1 LQFALNQEIEISMTM
16 LAHQSENIWTPP
28 TENSGWPIKSILLS
42 VGAGIASAL
51 LIAWMTKFWFIIG
64 LFIGICLAAFAVALG
79 MDARK
84 KLRERSLSIARVDAQ
99 GIYAAL
105 NHIICPAVITT
116 AEGHLIAANIQYK
129 AINGGC
135 PSLKDIS
142 LDEAKSISSLLDDV
156 RNNYSA
162 KLTISL
168 HGHAYHMIGERH
180 EDNLYFWKFTKPAAT
195 EMMQDF
201 VTHLSG
207 TLGDLIGERGG
218 GMLVADASGRIV
230 GSSAYVPTLNAVP
243 RNRLIGTLLADWL
256 SYSEGQLVWQAGS
269 EHQTFVDALEAT
281 LKTDDGIEAGH
292 VIELSL
298 TATAKS
304 AEGLSAVSG
313 ERNPPLFVDGLP
325 LPLALTDRDGRLLY
339 FNKLFALTAGLGDL
353 TSAPTQYPADL
364 VVDEDRLALSDLVR
378 RVGSGVSAKQMAIVR
393 LRVQK
398 EEPVQLTVTPIGK
411 GGSRAGGIATVVT
424 LSDNAERRKLEQ
436 QVAQA
441 QKMQGIGQLA
451 GGIAHDFN
459 NILTAISG
467 FCELLLQRHPPGDP
481 SFSDINQVFS
491 NANRAAALVK
501 QLLAFSRQQTLR
513 PVTVQITDLLTEQLV
528 TLKRLIGEGVR
539 LDVQHGRDLGS
550 VRVDPTQF
558 YQVVMNLVV
567 NARDAMPDG
576 GRISIRTYNTDLK
589 LLPKSHADLLQEH
602 EYVGIEVADSGGG
615 IPADILPKIFEPF
628 FTTKD
633 VGKGTGL
640 GLSTAYGI
648 VKQSN
653 GFIFADSVTGKG
665 TTFSIYLPSFQIA
678 QTLDVAATKK
688 LEIVDDLWG
697 SGTILLVEDE
707 DAVRAFAVKALERKG
722 YKVLPADG
730 GEEALEILS
739 GDPAAIDLIVSD
751 VVMPNMDGP
760 AMAKVARELRPD
772 VPIIFVSGYAEET
785 LRQSLTDVMDTANVT
800 FLPKPFSLKE
810 LAKAVKTVMDKT
822 KLN

>member
-1 LQFALNQEIEISMTM
+1 LQFTQNQEIETGMKH
-16 LAHQSENIWTPP
+16 LAHQPNSLWSPP
-28 TENSGWPIKSILLS
+28 NDNGGWPIKSILVS
-42 VGAGIASAL
+42 VSAGVASAV
-51 LIAWMTKFWFIIG
+51 LIAWATKLWLIIM
-64 LFIGICLAAFAVALG
+64 LLMAVCGVAIAVIFGMHARAHFRANSTSKAIDNTQGVYAL
-79 MDARK
+79 
-84 KLRERSLSIARVDAQ
+84 
-99 GIYAAL
+99 L
-105 NHIICPAVITT
+105 NHIDCAAIVTT
-116 AEGHLIAANIQYK
+116 AEGHLNAANIQYK
-129 AINGGC
+129 NMVSGY
-135 PSLKDIS
+135 PSLKDIIFDDGKNI
-142 LDEAKSISSLLDDV
+142 LSLLNDV
-156 RNNYSA
+156 KTNKHG
-162 KLTISL
+162 KLEISL
-168 HGHAYHMIGERH
+168 QGQAYQLVGEYHG
-180 EDNLYFWKFTKPAAT
+180 DDLFFWKFNKSTASK
-195 EMMQDF
+195 MLQDF
-201 VTHLSG
+201 ALHLNG
-207 TLGDLIGERGG
+207 ALGDLVGERGG
-218 GMLVADASGRIV
+218 GMLVADAGGRIV
-230 GSSAYVPTLNAVP
+230 GSSASVPILNAVP
-243 RNRLIGTLLADWL
+243 RNSLIGTLLADWL
-256 SYSEGQLVWQAGS
+256 SYAEGRLVWQAGS
-269 EHQTFVDALEAT
+269 DHQFFVDALET
-281 LKTDDGIEAGH
+281 ILKTPEGIEAGH

-298 TATAKS
+298 AATTKS
-304 AEGLSAVSG
+304 TEGIIPVSG

-339 FNKLFALTAGLGDL
+339 FNKLFALTTGLGDL

-378 RVGSGVSAKQMAIVR
+378 RVGSGVSPKQMAIVR
-393 LRVQK
+393 LRIQK
-398 EEPVQLTVTPIGK
+398 EEPVQLTVTPIGT

>member
-1 LQFALNQEIEISMTM
+1 LKFTLNQEIEIGMTI
-16 LAHQSENIWTPP
+16 LARQPENIWTPP
-28 TENSGWPIKSILLS
+28 TKNSGWPLKSILLS
-42 VGAGIASAL
+42 FGAGIASAI
-51 LIAWMTKFWFIIG
+51 LIAWATKLWLIII
-64 LFIGICLAAFAVALG
+64 LFTAICAVGFAVVLG
-79 MDARK
+79 MDARAQ
-84 KLRERSLSIARVDAQ
+84 LRERNISTVVVDRQGARA
-99 GIYAAL
+99 IL
-105 NHIICPAVITT
+105 NHINCPALLTT
-116 AEGHLIAANIQYK
+116 AEGHLIAANAHYK
-129 AINGGC
+129 MMTGGN
-135 PSLKDIS
+135 PSIKDIS
-142 LDEAKSISSLLDDV
+142 FDEAKSILSLLDDV
-156 RNNYSA
+156 KNNLSVE
-162 KLTISL
+162 LVVSIQ
-168 HGHAYHMIGERH
+168 GQAYQMIGERH
-180 EDNLYFWKFTKPAAT
+180 GDDLYFWKFNKSAAT
-195 EMMQDF
+195 EMLQNF
-201 VTHLSG
+201 IGHLNG
-207 TLGDLIGERGG
+207 TFGDLMGENGG
-218 GMLVADASGRIV
+218 GILAADVSGRIV
-230 GSSAYVPTLNAVP
+230 GSSACVPTLNAVP

-256 SYSEGQLVWQAGS
+256 SYAEGQLVWQAGS
-269 EHQTFVDALEAT
+269 EHQVFVDALEAT
-281 LKTDDGIEAGH
+281 LKTVDGIEAGH
-292 VIELSL
+292 IIQLSL

-304 AEGLSAVSG
+304 MEGVIPVSG

-378 RVGSGVSAKQMAIVR
+378 RVGSGVSPKQMAIVR

-558 YQVVMNLVV
+558 YQVIMNLVV

-576 GRISIRTYNTDLK
+576 GKISIRTYNTDLK
-589 LLPKSHADLLQEH
+589 LLPKTHADLLQEH
-602 EYVGIEVADSGGG
+602 QYVGIEIADSGSG

-653 GFIFADSVTGKG
+653 GFIFADSIASKG
-665 TTFSIYLPSFQIA
+665 TIFSIYLPSFQDA
-678 QTLDVAATKK
+678 QVLDPGAPKK

-707 DAVRAFAVKALERKG
+707 DAVRAFAIKALERKG
-722 YKVLPADG
+722 YKVLAADG

-739 GDPAAIDLIVSD
+739 ADPTAVDLIVSD

-772 VPIIFVSGYAEET
+772 VPIIFISGYAEET

-800 FLPKPFSLKE
+800 FLPKPFSLKD
-810 LAKAVKTVMDKT
+810 LAKAVKTVMEKT